1 MLNSK
6 SRNFLLLL
14 LLLFLSSCFQIIEEI
29 NLTDNG
35 SGTVNLTLNLSASKA
50 KVSSIMLMDSIQ
62 GYKVPTK
69 QTIQKELE
77 EVAVYLKN
85 SPGITNVQKKVD
97 FENYIVNVSFAFKNI
112 ANINNVNQNVLKKL
126 KIKAIN
132 NSSYS
137 YDIKNRVF
145 VRNYEHT
152 REAVTQY
159 NKLKQE
165 VKNVFK
171 EASYTSI
178 YRFDNL
184 ILSSNNPLA
193 KVSKSKKA
201 VMINTGILGLINGQ
215 TDISNRITLSN

>member
-1 MLNSK
+1 MLNLK
-6 SRNFLLLL
+6 SRNFLLLF

-29 NLTDNG
+29 NLNDNG
-35 SGTVNLTLNLSASKA
+35 SGTVSLTLNLSASKA

-62 GYKVPTK
+62 GYRVPTK

-77 EVAVYLKN
+77 EVATYLKN
-85 SPGITNVQKKVD
+85 SPGITNVQKRVD

-112 ANINNVNQNVLKKL
+112 SNINNVNQNVLKKL

-137 YDIKNRVF
+137 YDTKSKVF

-152 REAVTQY
+152 REAVIQY

-171 EASYTSI
+171 DASYTSI

-184 ILSSNNPLA
+184 ILASNNPLA

-215 TDISNRITLSN
+215 TDISNKITLSN